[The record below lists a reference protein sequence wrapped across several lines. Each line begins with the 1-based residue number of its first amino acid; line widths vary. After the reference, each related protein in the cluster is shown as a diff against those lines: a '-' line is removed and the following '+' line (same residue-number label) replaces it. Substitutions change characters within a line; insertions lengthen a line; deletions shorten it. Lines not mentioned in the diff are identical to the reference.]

1 MLTTHVQKCL
11 YLLALIREEKKF
23 CNALASLR
31 LLTIGVTFIV
41 YILFLDKSYETP
53 FFEAYC
59 TQIPL
64 SDSASFGE
72 IIIGF
77 HTNGC
82 LLWEIL
88 DTLVTYPL
96 CTQPQREALL
106 LSQDPFLIRTL
117 CVLKHDNPM
126 PLFIDHNITVRNYHV

>member
-31 LLTIGVTFIV
+31 LLTIGVTFMV

-64 SDSASFGE
+64 SDSAELIPPHPQGIQVLFLLAFVGIFF
-72 IIIGF
+72 IIIGEWPSISHRLF
-77 HTNGC
+77 
-82 LLWEIL
+82 W
-88 DTLVTYPL
+88 
-96 CTQPQREALL
+96 
-106 LSQDPFLIRTL
+106 FLMNS
-117 CVLKHDNPM
+117 VK
-126 PLFIDHNITVRNYHV
+126 